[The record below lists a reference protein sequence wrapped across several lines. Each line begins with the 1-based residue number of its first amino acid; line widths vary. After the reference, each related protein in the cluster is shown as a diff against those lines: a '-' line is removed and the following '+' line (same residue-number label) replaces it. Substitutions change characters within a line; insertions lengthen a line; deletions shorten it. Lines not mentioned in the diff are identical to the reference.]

1 MNRGYYKQGQ
11 PSKVPYLL
19 VLVIL
24 ILLYIMNN
32 MYDDLKDANHM
43 VEQVMID
50 FPKNDS
56 IKKIHKKET
65 DSLKAVIN
73 WYKKQEEEKNVKK
86 PNHFTNNKTA
96 NKTAKPIE
104 TKVETKAETKDT
116 L

>member
-1 MNRGYYKQGQ
+1 MNRGYYKYGQ
-11 PSKVPYLL
+11 PSKAPYLL

-24 ILLYIMNN
+24 VLLYIMNN
-32 MYDDLKDANHM
+32 MYDDIKDANHM

-73 WYKKQEEEKNVKK
+73 WYKKQEDGKNVKK
-86 PNHFTNNKTA
+86 TNHFTNIKTA
-96 NKTAKPIE
+96 NKPAKPIE
-104 TKVETKAETKDT
+104 VETKAETKDT